1 MPASTVINSQY
12 CAVIDPDECSLCGV
26 CADERCQVNA
36 IAESEDASYEVIRE
50 KCIGCGLCISAC
62 PTDAI
67 TMVRKPEAEAVAP
80 PLDETEWFKE
90 RGNRRGVD
98 FSQYE

>member
-1 MPASTVINSQY
+1 
-12 CAVIDPDECSLCGV
+12 
-26 CADERCQVNA
+26 VNA
-36 IAESEDASYEVIRE
+36 IAESDDASYEVIRE

-67 TMVRKPEAEAVAP
+67 TMLRKPEDEVVAP
-80 PLDETEWFKE
+80 PVDEAEWFKE
-90 RGNRRGVD
+90 RGREREVD